1 MTIGPDRFATQ
12 HRLIVTDGEQRQ
24 INLNESPLAKLA
36 ARSGDKTPLL
46 AHHFAAGER
55 FRRLFERAAIR
66 QRISMSYEPAR
77 IADSGNA
84 GPSDQGM
91 TGMNMDARRELDSIF
106 ASLPADCVGVIMDV
120 CGFEKGLQQV
130 EMERGWPRSSAK
142 LVLRIGLEHLALH
155 FGLTSVAF
163 GPNSKS
169 ISGWRHPDAKPTAL
183 R

>member
-120 CGFEKGLQQV
+120 CVVSKRDCSKWRWNVAGHAAAPNWYCG
-130 EMERGWPRSSAK
+130 
-142 LVLRIGLEHLALH
+142 LALSTWH
-155 FGLTSVAF
+155 CILA
-163 GPNSKS
+163 
-169 ISGWRHPDAKPTAL
+169 
-183 R
+183 